1 MKVVQFNNSEE
12 RSGENAIDRLEEC
25 LALAKDG
32 LIKNVLVIAV
42 TNDNDVMDCW
52 ANTQSPFVVVG
63 GIESLKLDFMTKV
76 IERR

>member
-12 RSGENAIDRLEEC
+12 RSGENVIDRLEEC
-25 LALAKDG
+25 LAMAKDG

>member
-1 MKVVQFNNSEE
+1 MEVVQFKKDESV
-12 RSGENAIDRLEEC
+12 SGENVIERLEEC
-25 LALAKDG
+25 LAMAKDG

-52 ANTQSPFVVVG
+52 ANAQSPFVVVG
-63 GIESLKLDFMTKV
+63 GIESLKLDFMTSV

>member
-1 MKVVQFNNSEE
+1 MKVVQFSNSEE
-12 RSGENAIDRLEEC
+12 SSGENVIERLEEC
-25 LALAKDG
+25 LAMARDG